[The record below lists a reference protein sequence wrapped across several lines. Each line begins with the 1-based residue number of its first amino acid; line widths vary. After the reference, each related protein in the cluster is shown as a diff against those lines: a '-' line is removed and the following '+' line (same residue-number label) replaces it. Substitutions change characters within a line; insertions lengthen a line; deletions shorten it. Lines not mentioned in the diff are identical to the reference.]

1 MTDIF
6 LYDNST
12 GTLSLNVYEILLI
25 KEFEAL
31 YDTSRNKCK
40 EDPTGIHRLRA
51 WREFKYI
58 FLMLDFKSPYLEYIE
73 QDRHEQALKDS
84 EMTLEE
90 WEDPDF
96 KAACRKYM

>member
-1 MTDIF
+1 MIDIF

-12 GTLSLNVYEILLI
+12 GTITLNEYEILLV
-25 KEFEAL
+25 KEFATL

-40 EDPTGIHRLRA
+40 KDPTGIHRLRA

-73 QDRHEQALKDS
+73 QERHEQAMKDS
-84 EMTLEE
+84 ELTNEE
-90 WEDPDF
+90 
-96 KAACRKYM
+96 